1 MISVIKLSDLIAF
14 SVPPVE
20 SSSGLVAVADAGGGG
35 GGGIASV
42 CIWPATAGIDDAMSS
57 AAAAQ
62 STRSFFIRFLLKG
75 GCKEQTYPKSR
86 GIRIP
91 KTAIVVPH

>member
-1 MISVIKLSDLIAF
+1 MISVIKLPDSIAF

-20 SSSGLVAVADAGGGG
+20 ISPGSVVVADAGGGG

-42 CIWPATAGIDDAMSS
+42 CIWPAIAGIDNAMSS
-57 AAAAQ
+57 AVAAQ

-75 GCKEQTYPKSR
+75 GL
-86 GIRIP
+86 
-91 KTAIVVPH
+91 